1 MSLQNQNLLKLAAQV
16 AAGRSE
22 EEMGRLNLL
31 WREGAAAA
39 AAGRPNSH
47 GAGKTGN
54 KQQRQRMEWGGE
66 ELAYLDRS
74 SRRHEVG
81 AAGAHLTSIGERK
94 M

>member
-39 AAGRPNSH
+39 GRPNSH
-47 GAGKTGN
+47 GAGKIGN

-66 ELAYLDRS
+66 ELTYLDRS